1 MFYEELNSI
10 LPYAKPEELEYLR
23 KEAFKLKSEQEI
35 VIIGGGP
42 CIMGIAM
49 LEQHPNSPQC
59 SVIDINS
66 LEYSKAHFQAAG
78 IWRIPNTNIQLVQG
92 DSSHVGFEWTKKI
105 DLLIVDGDHSYSG
118 VSKDIRAW
126 WPHVVIG
133 GLVFFHDY
141 LQREDG
147 FNGTG
152 EWEKSDVATAI
163 EDCRDSSW
171 VLVKQVGISVI
182 YMRV

>member
-49 LEQHPNSPQC
+49 LEQHPNPPQC

-66 LEYSKAHFQAAG
+66 LEYCKAHFQAAG
-78 IWRIPNTNIQLVQG
+78 IWRTPNTNIQLVQG
-92 DSSHVGFEWTKKI
+92 DSSRVGFEWTRKV

-118 VSKDIRAW
+118 V
-126 WPHVVIG
+126 
-133 GLVFFHDY
+133 
-141 LQREDG
+141 
-147 FNGTG
+147 
-152 EWEKSDVATAI
+152 KSDTI
-163 EDCRDSSW
+163 NYYP
-171 VLVKQVGISVI
+171 VLKKNGFMIFQWIQMG
-182 YMRV
+182 